1 MKNIKIILILLNII
15 FGLMIYYSIDNNE
28 LDNYKIQTNL
38 TDISGVHKIEIITV
52 DNQISINKIK
62 HKWEI
67 TTPLKWD
74 VDNYS
79 VSNFKTIFAHL
90 KFSEIFSVNDLADRG
105 EIVEDYGISEKS
117 PHIILHTQKNKRT
130 IILGKRTRDQKNIY
144 CMIENS
150 NFENTKI
157 WRVSEEVTDLVNT
170 SLKDW
175 ADTKLVKCG
184 LYQIDDIT
192 ASFKS
197 NNNSTTTT
205 KLVKKQSKWYFD
217 EPFETKANDDQ
228 VRFLLNNILSEQIL
242 EFPETTDHNSSLID
256 IEKKWVLHFIISG
269 SRGKQEFKISEIFKD
284 DSKPFRLCKSS
295 YSSHLLKIDDKYLD
309 NFSNWSTKLRE
320 RSIFQIDTNKLS
332 SLKIVNKSD
341 NFEIIKSD
349 FDMWTIRTGEDEI
362 LSGDLDKISSLIQN
376 LNGISIKEFLSFNPT
391 QKELKPITNYD
402 NNYLIKVFNTDTT
415 INTVLISKNKLNASL
430 WKTLRVEDSLLCLVD
445 EELNNI
451 LELMSFQLKDRNI
464 IRNQRISNLT
474 IVDIESNNTIHKSID
489 DSNDTIIAH
498 FKDLQVHSFLNNNG
512 KIDGTW
518 SNGDWVPWRFNLTFN
533 HDNDISTNNTFSIL
547 VSDVLKTNEMIG
559 KFDDNNVTFKFPIKS
574 INQLLLLKKE
584 FNDIK
589 N

>member
-1 MKNIKIILILLNII
+1 
-15 FGLMIYYSIDNNE
+15 MIYYSIDNNE
-28 LDNYKIQTNL
+28 LDNYKIQRNL

-105 EIVEDYGISEKS
+105 EIVEDYGISENS

-284 DSKPFRLCKSS
+284 DSKPFRLCKCS

-498 FKDLQVHSFLNNNG
+498 FKDLQVHSFLNDNG

-518 SNGDWVPWRFNLTFN
+518 NNGDWVPWRFNLTFN